1 MAEKAAC
8 LARLTRTFQNQFLK
22 SRVVT
27 AAMRIL
33 FLSYWGLNDGL
44 TTSTVFPHLRLL
56 QERADVSSV
65 RLVTIERGPEAQAKL
80 AFSPGFP
87 AGKITFEPLRSR
99 PSGNVILNKIEDF
112 TRFPKELIRQV
123 GEFKPDFILAR
134 GAPAGALAYL
144 VWQKTKLP
152 FYVESFEPHADY
164 MLESGVWRAYDPR
177 YLFQRHW
184 EKRQKQLA
192 LGLMPVAENY
202 RQQLISE
209 GVPAGRIVT
218 VPCSVDAD
226 AFAYEAAVGQ
236 RVRQRLGFAADAT
249 VGIYVGKFGD
259 IYYDQEAF
267 ELFRSAADHFGP
279 AFRLIILTPNAEA
292 DVRRKLAA
300 VGLGPDRAFVTKAP
314 HAEVP
319 DYLSAA
325 DFAFS
330 PIRPAPCRLF
340 CSAIKIGEYWAN
352 GLPVLVTPGVGDD
365 SAIIA
370 AENGGAVFDLSQP
383 GSVSAALARLAAL
396 MQQPNYRTRIHA
408 LAVRY
413 RSLNRTREA
422 YDALLPVGEGGAEQ
436 RCRVI

>member
-1 MAEKAAC
+1 
-8 LARLTRTFQNQFLK
+8 
-22 SRVVT
+22 
-27 AAMRIL
+27 MRIL
-33 FLSYWGLNDGL
+33 FLGYWGLNDGL
-44 TTSTVFPHLRLL
+44 TTSTVFPPLRLL
-56 QERADVSSV
+56 QERPDVEAI
-65 RLVTIERGPEAQAKL
+65 RLVTIERGADAQAKL
-80 AFSPGFP
+80 LFAPGF
-87 AGKITFEPLRSR
+87 AVTKISFEPLRSR
-99 PSGNVILNKIEDF
+99 PAGNVILNKIEDF
-112 TRFPKELIRQV
+112 MRFPNELVKQV
-123 GEFKPDFILAR
+123 AAFKPDFILGR
-134 GAPAGALAYL
+134 GSPAGALAYL

-177 YLFQRHW
+177 YLFQRYW

-218 VPCSVDAD
+218 VPCSVDAN
-226 AFAYEAAVGQ
+226 AFAYEAAAGQ
-236 RVRQRLGFAADAT
+236 RVRLRLGFAVDAT

-267 ELFRSAADHFGP
+267 ELFRSAAEHFGP
-279 AFRLIILTPNAEA
+279 AFCLIILTPNAET
-292 DVRRKLAA
+292 DVRRKLDF
-300 VGLGPDRAFVTKAP
+300 VGLGPDRVFVTKAP
-314 HAEVP
+314 HAQVP

-365 SAIIA
+365 SAIIE
-370 AENGGAVFDLSQP
+370 AERGGAVFDLSQP
-383 GSVSAALARLAAL
+383 GSVPAAIAL
-396 MQQPNYRTRIHA
+396 LGVLIQQPDYRARIHE
-408 LAVRY
+408 LAVRH
-413 RSLNRTREA
+413 RSIDRAREA
-422 YDALLPVGEGGAEQ
+422 YAALLPTGDKALNAATA
-436 RCRVI
+436 

>member
-1 MAEKAAC
+1 
-8 LARLTRTFQNQFLK
+8 
-22 SRVVT
+22 
-27 AAMRIL
+27 MRIL

-56 QERADVSSV
+56 QERADVSAV
-65 RLVTIERGPEAQAKL
+65 HLVTIERGPDAQAEL
-80 AFSPGFP
+80 AFTPGFP

-123 GEFKPDFILAR
+123 DEFKSDFILAR

-164 MLESGVWRAYDPR
+164 MLESGVWRVYDPR
-177 YLFQRHW
+177 YLFQRYW

-209 GVPAGRIVT
+209 GVPADRIIT
-218 VPCSVDAD
+218 VPCSVDAQ
-226 AFAYEAAVGQ
+226 AFAYEAAAGQ
-236 RVRQRLGFAADAT
+236 RVRQRLDFVADAM

-267 ELFRSAADHFGP
+267 ELFRSAADYFGP
-279 AFRLIILTPNAEA
+279 AFRLIILTPNSEA
-292 DVRRKLAA
+292 DVRCKLAA
-300 VGLGPDRAFVTKAP
+300 VGLGPDRVFVTKAP
-314 HAEVP
+314 HVEVP

-370 AENGGAVFDLSQP
+370 SEKGGAVFDLSQP
-383 GSVSAALARLAAL
+383 GSVPAALARLAAL
-396 MQQPNYRTRIHA
+396 MQQPDYRVRIHA

-413 RSLNRTREA
+413 RNLNRAREA
-422 YDALLPVGEGGAEQ
+422 YDALLPVVGEAV
-436 RCRVI
+436 RSSAVA

>member
-1 MAEKAAC
+1 
-8 LARLTRTFQNQFLK
+8 
-22 SRVVT
+22 
-27 AAMRIL
+27 MRIL

-56 QERADVSSV
+56 QERTGVSAV
-65 RLVTIERGPEAQAKL
+65 RLVTIERGPEAQAEL

-87 AGKITFEPLRSR
+87 ASKITFEPLRSR

-112 TRFPKELIRQV
+112 TRFPKELTRQV

-164 MLESGVWRAYDPR
+164 MRESGVWRAYDPR

-202 RQQLISE
+202 RQQLIRE
-209 GVPAGRIVT
+209 GVPAERIVT

-226 AFAYEAAVGQ
+226 AFAHDAAAGQ
-236 RVRQRLGFAADAT
+236 RVRQRLGFAASAM

-259 IYYDQEAF
+259 IYYDEEAF

-279 AFRLIILTPNAEA
+279 GFRLIILTPNAEA
-292 DVRRKLAA
+292 EVCRKLAV

-365 SAIIA
+365 SAIME

-383 GSVSAALARLAAL
+383 DSVPAALGRLATL
-396 MQQPNYRTRIHA
+396 MQQPGYRARIHE
-408 LAVRY
+408 LAVRH
-413 RSLNRTREA
+413 RSLNRTRMA
-422 YDALLPVGEGGAEQ
+422 YDALLPVGEWASSGATA
-436 RCRVI
+436 